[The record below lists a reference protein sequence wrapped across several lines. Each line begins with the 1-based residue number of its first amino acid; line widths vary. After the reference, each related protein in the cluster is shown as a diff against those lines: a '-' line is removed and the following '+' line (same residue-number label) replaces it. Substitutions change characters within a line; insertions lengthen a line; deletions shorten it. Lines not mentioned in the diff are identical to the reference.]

1 MSIGFPYGSRSKQ
14 WGNPYFYSSPLR
26 ASRGGVNKSQGRAT
40 PLIFFLYWPTLG
52 ESFFFCLAAS
62 ALPLGKAGQRRT
74 KNSPQSLR
82 VKSARHARPQK
93 VEGLFRGGAIL
104 SGWGFFSFRKKKA
117 RRVGGSLGLALRS
130 RGTSIVF
137 YIIYMMKKAL
147 IIYKSTRDIPIYKK
161 IKY

>member
-1 MSIGFPYGSRSKQ
+1 MGLGASNGETLIFTAVLYGQ
-14 WGNPYFYSSPLR
+14 VG
-26 ASRGGVNKSQGRAT
+26 GGVNKSQGRAT

-104 SGWGFFSFRKKKA
+104 SG
-117 RRVGGSLGLALRS
+117 
-130 RGTSIVF
+130 
-137 YIIYMMKKAL
+137 
-147 IIYKSTRDIPIYKK
+147 
-161 IKY
+161 